1 MSLKEQKRLQSELKT
16 CTRQREEGK
25 RMIEIAED
33 KIKETDLKLNGKSS
47 SKFYGL
53 NHMSRYTA
61 LTKYISNEYDIC
73 DDITDLIYK
82 ELVKKMG
89 IFQKPKNNN
98 TTHRNFQQF
107 IPRDWISNCIRWT
120 SQDQQQQLVRGFLDM
135 LYDYQ
140 IEKLYPEYTMKSKGF
155 IRYNVKYGPFTLSNI
170 AYGRGDDGI
179 QRIRCQTNIKEKYD
193 KKELIALC
201 EDNPRTKIKY
211 RKSWTKDKLIT
222 LLLKED

>member
-1 MSLKEQKRLQSELKT
+1 MSIKEQKRLQSELKT

-25 RMIEIAED
+25 RIIEIAED

-53 NHMSRYTA
+53 NHMTRYTA

-107 IPRDWISNCIRWT
+107 IPRNIGCNYIRIADFPRNGKNT
-120 SQDQQQQLVRGFLDM
+120 DSSELR
-135 LYDYQ
+135 DYQ
-140 IEKLYPEYTMKSKGF
+140 IEKLYPEYTMKNKSF
-155 IRYNVKYGPFTLSNI
+155 IRYNVKYGPFTIPNI
-170 AYGRGDDGI
+170 AYGAFSAGI

-193 KKELIALC
+193 KNSLIALC
-201 EDNPRTKIKY
+201 EDNPRTKNKY
-211 RKSWTKDKLIT
+211 RKSWSKDKLIT

>member
-53 NHMSRYTA
+53 NHMTRYTA

-107 IPRDWISNCIRWT
+107 IPRGYISNCIRWFSEDT
-120 SQDQQQQLVRGFLDM
+120 RGFLDM
-135 LYDYQ
+135 LFDHQ

-155 IRYNVKYGPFTLSNI
+155 IRYNVKYGPFTLSYI
-170 AYGRGDDGI
+170 AYGRGNAGI

-193 KKELIALC
+193 KKSLIVLC
-201 EDNPRTKIKY
+201 EDNPRTKNKY
-211 RKSWTKDKLIT
+211 RKSWSKDKLIT

>member
-53 NHMSRYTA
+53 NHMTRYTA

-107 IPRDWISNCIRWT
+107 IPRNIGCNYIRMTYKKKEWERYRHST
-120 SQDQQQQLVRGFLDM
+120 ELR
-135 LYDYQ
+135 DYQ
-140 IEKLYPEYTMKSKGF
+140 IEKLYPEYTLQTKNF
-155 IRYNVKYGPFTLSNI
+155 IRYNVKYGPFTLPYHS
-170 AYGRGDDGI
+170 
-179 QRIRCQTNIKEKYD
+179 IRTRRETQCLTNIKEKYD

-201 EDNPRTKIKY
+201 EDNPRTKNKY
-211 RKSWTKDKLIT
+211 RKSWSKDKLIT

>member
-25 RMIEIAED
+25 RIIEIAED

-53 NHMSRYTA
+53 NHMTRYTA

-120 SQDQQQQLVRGFLDM
+120 HSQRDWNQQDFRTLLDH
-135 LYDYQ
+135 Q
-140 IEKLYPEYTMKSKGF
+140 IEKLYPEYTMKNKGF
-155 IRYNVKYGPFTLSNI
+155 IRYNVKYGPFTIPNI
-170 AYGRGDDGI
+170 AYGAFSAGI

-193 KKELIALC
+193 KNSLIALC
-201 EDNPRTKIKY
+201 EDNPRTKNKY
-211 RKSWTKDKLIT
+211 RKSWSKDKLIT

>member
-53 NHMSRYTA
+53 NHMTRYTA

-107 IPRDWISNCIRWT
+107 IPRGYISNCIRWT
-120 SQDQQQQLVRGFLDM
+120 HNNQRDPIFSYPPL
-135 LYDYQ
+135 DYQ
-140 IEKLYPEYTMKSKGF
+140 IEKLYPEYALNEKGF
-155 IRYNVKYGPFTLSNI
+155 IKYNVKYGPFTLPYI
-170 AYGRGDDGI
+170 AYGRRNAGI

-193 KKELIALC
+193 KKSLIVLC

>member
-53 NHMSRYTA
+53 NHMTRYTA

-73 DDITDLIYK
+73 DDVIDLIYK
-82 ELVKKMG
+82 ELVKKKG
-89 IFQKPKNNN
+89 IFQKPMNNN

-107 IPRDWISNCIRWT
+107 IPRQGWISNCIRWT
-120 SQDQQQQLVRGFLDM
+120 HNNQRDWSITDNRTLL
-135 LYDYQ
+135 DYQ
-140 IEKLYPEYTMKSKGF
+140 IEKLYPEYAIKSKGF
-155 IRYNVKYGPFTLSNI
+155 IVYNVNYGPFTLPYI
-170 AYGRGDDGI
+170 AYGRGNAGI

>member
-53 NHMSRYTA
+53 NHMTRYTA

-73 DDITDLIYK
+73 DDVIDLIYK
-82 ELVKKMG
+82 ELVKKKG
-89 IFQKPKNNN
+89 IFQKPMNNN

-107 IPRDWISNCIRWT
+107 IPRANWISNCIRWT
-120 SQDQQQQLVRGFLDM
+120 HNNQRDWSITDNRTLL
-135 LYDYQ
+135 DYQ
-140 IEKLYPEYTMKSKGF
+140 IEKLYPEYALKSKGF
-155 IRYNVKYGPFTLSNI
+155 IKYNVKYGPFTLPYI
-170 AYGRGDDGI
+170 AYGRVNAGI

-193 KKELIALC
+193 KKSLIALC

>member
-25 RMIEIAED
+25 RIIEIAED

-53 NHMSRYTA
+53 NHMTRYTA

-73 DDITDLIYK
+73 DDVIDLIYK
-82 ELVKKMG
+82 ELV
-89 IFQKPKNNN
+89 
-98 TTHRNFQQF
+98 
-107 IPRDWISNCIRWT
+107 
-120 SQDQQQQLVRGFLDM
+120 
-135 LYDYQ
+135 YQ
-140 IEKLYPEYTMKSKGF
+140 IEKLYPEYAIKSKGF
-155 IRYNVKYGPFTLSNI
+155 IVYNVNYGPFTLPYI
-170 AYGRGDDGI
+170 AYGRGNAGI

-193 KKELIALC
+193 KKSLIALC

>member
-25 RMIEIAED
+25 RIIEIAED

-53 NHMSRYTA
+53 NHMTRYTV

-98 TTHRNFQQF
+98 ITHRNFQQF
-107 IPRDWISNCIRWT
+107 IPRGLYDCNYIRIADFPRNGKNT
-120 SQDQQQQLVRGFLDM
+120 DSSELL
-135 LYDYQ
+135 DYQ
-140 IEKLYPEYTMKSKGF
+140 IEKLYPEYTMKNKGF
-155 IRYNVKYGPFTLSNI
+155 IRYNVKYGPFTLPNI
-170 AYGRGDDGI
+170 AYGRGDAGI